1 MSDSLVS
8 TLSIRLARAEELT
21 AVRELE
27 DIAGERYAEAGLPPD
42 LEGLSPAEIRS
53 AYEAEL
59 LWVATAGDRL
69 VAFAL
74 CFVRPQ
80 ALHLREV
87 DVHPTWMGQG
97 LGGRLIRHVAQ
108 QALARGLPRV
118 TLTTF
123 RDVAWNAPL
132 YRHLGFVE
140 LASEAQPDWLR
151 SIRAAEDSGELARW
165 PRVAMACSAVELA
178 SPTARQVSRPR

>member
-1 MSDSLVS
+1 MSDFPVS
-8 TLSIRLARAEELT
+8 ELPIRLARAEELT

-42 LEGLSPAEIRS
+42 LEGLSASDIRS

-59 LWVATAGDRL
+59 LWVATHGDRL

-74 CFVRPQ
+74 CFVRPK
-80 ALHLREV
+80 ALHLREI
-87 DVHPTWMGQG
+87 DVHPAWMGQG
-97 LGGRLIRHVAQ
+97 VGRRMIQHVAE
-108 QALARGLPRV
+108 QALARGLLQV

-132 YRHLGFVE
+132 YRHLGFAE
-140 LASEAQPDWLR
+140 LAAEAQPDWLR
-151 SIRAAEDSGELARW
+151 SIRTAEDSGELARW
-165 PRVAMACSAVELA
+165 PRVAMACPAVELV
-178 SPTARQVSRPR
+178 SPTARQVSRLR